1 MDFFF
6 VQFRDM
12 NYFQNLP
19 RIMDYSDHPPPPPPQ
34 HLAAFNCLLF
44 LLCQTQNQ
52 NEQPTELKK
61 KKRKADEGKCTG
73 QE

>member
-19 RIMDYSDHPPPPPPQ
+19 RIMDYSDHPPPPPTPGRIQ
-34 HLAAFNCLLF
+34 LF
-44 LLCQTQNQ
+44 TVPFVSDP
-52 NEQPTELKK
+52 EPK
-61 KKRKADEGKCTG
+61 
-73 QE
+73 